1 MKSNLRCLTLD
12 FIMLSRLV
20 GILAIFDTMLRQCG
34 VELMLLTEYDLSE
47 LYILKTGQE
56 QSKK

>member
-1 MKSNLRCLTLD
+1 
-12 FIMLSRLV
+12 MLSRLV